1 MMKSLFKPLTISVLA
16 FASINA
22 HAGLVETDWKTAGDA
37 RATLDES
44 TGIEWLDLTET
55 KDLHYSEVVA
65 QLDTTFAGWRLP
77 TFDEVAGLMEVFF
90 PGAQYTIQ
98 DHYTSTSVE
107 QRQQWVDLLGGVT
120 GDLSLG
126 LHTNRD
132 APDHLSYSGVR
143 TPESSHNWT
152 YQNGGSYSKSG
163 THSRSAVYN
172 AAVFLVS
179 DGGTTYSSINDP
191 SLNANNAN
199 AAANVSVPVGL
210 GVMGMGLLGLAF
222 RRKQKALPNTRR

>member
-1 MMKSLFKPLTISVLA
+1 MTSLFKPLAISLLA

-90 PGAQYTIQ
+90 PGAQYTGSGY
-98 DHYTSTSVE
+98 YTTGTLA
-107 QRQQWVDLLGGVT
+107 QRQQWVDLLGYTT
-120 GDLSLG
+120 GDLALG
-126 LHTNRD
+126 LHTKKG
-132 APDHLSYSGVR
+132 APEYLAYSGVR
-143 TPESSHNWT
+143 VPESNYSYI
-152 YQNGGSYSKSG
+152 YQSGGSYSKSG
-163 THSRSAVYN
+163 THSRASVY
-172 AAVFLVS
+172 AAGVFLVS
-179 DGGTTYSSINDP
+179 DGGTTYSSINNP

-199 AAANVSVPVGL
+199 APANTAPANVSVPVGL

-222 RRKQKALPNTRR
+222 RRKQKSLA